1 MNSSAATIFVDLEV
15 WRASGGR
22 SVMSTTPVPDA
33 LNAGIALAAFPVQRS
48 VMSRLAASDARFRVC
63 ARLYSAAMITTGAA
77 PAAPS
82 ARRHERGVPLRPQ
95 HAERIGA
102 PAGDHR
108 IVPGGPEG
116 AEELHLGL
124 IEAPECRRTA
134 SPSGKWS
141 SYTPAG
147 GYGALRRRTGL
158 MRPIARVGPSPR

>member
-1 MNSSAATIFVDLEV
+1 VNSSAATIFVDLEV

-22 SVMSTTPVPDA
+22 SVMSTTAVPDA

-82 ARRHERGVPLRPQ
+82 ARCHERGVPLRPQ

-102 PAGDHR
+102 LAGD
-108 IVPGGPEG
+108 IASSQAVPK
-116 AEELHLGL
+116 
-124 IEAPECRRTA
+124 APKSGTLASSLSVGETA

-141 SYTPAG
+141 SYPRWGIWRTPEEDRADAPDSKG
-147 GYGALRRRTGL
+147 RT
-158 MRPIARVGPSPR
+158 